1 MKNDRV
7 LLQERWELAVT
18 RIRQIA
24 ESPEVS
30 GEFGEYFRSAANFLL
45 LMLEAWEKAG
55 RRWME
60 SASLEELE
68 TWNLRLYED
77 LLGENYKKSYANP
90 AFAAEKLGP
99 GYGKIFSFVSAELRG
114 MIVYA
119 YEQRT
124 EEMLICMELFLQLH
138 AEFEGSEIPEADRL
152 RDDVYWFVS
161 DYSEITVAGRV
172 REQIDPEL
180 SFARDIIMESD
191 LSDPRYLYRF
201 GEYISDT
208 ERKMSKFLAGLP
220 QKEIDRIAS
229 VFTEGYRLGFLAAG
243 KPLNK
248 KKTVNIRYSV
258 GFERIIR
265 QAVKNFR
272 DMGLESIIYRAAVS
286 RVNMREANK
295 IGYYSSSP
303 NRQYDYDHKGDAALF
318 LDKAFAE
325 RKLGVLRT
333 AYERQKE
340 LAAVHGGPA
349 VMEIFG
355 ETPFE
360 PEACPAAWKLNDKQ
374 QAVQVYLNSRM
385 GQIVNEYI
393 KGDERS
399 FTIIAFPVPDI
410 GSRFEEIFRETV
422 KINTLDY
429 QVYQEIQ
436 QKLIDALDRGTS
448 VHILGKGKNRTDLTV
463 ALWPL
468 RDPDTETRFENCV
481 ADVNIPVGE
490 VFTSPRLAGTDGTLH
505 VTGVYLNGLFYRD
518 LCITFRDGMVRDYSC
533 RNYEAEEENRRYIRE
548 NVLYH
553 HDSLPLGEF
562 AVGTNTTAYVM
573 ARKYNIEAKL
583 PILIAEKMGPHFA
596 VGDTCYSWEED
607 VVTYNPDGKKIIAK
621 ENECSA
627 LRGED
632 VEQAYFN
639 CHTDITIPYD
649 EIQEI
654 AVVHED
660 GSRTQL
666 ICDGRF
672 VLPGTEELNKPFA

>member
-220 QKEIDRIAS
+220 QEEIDRIAS

-333 AYERQKE
+333 GQPRVGPEQRLGSGLGLLQHPHIPRQ
-340 LAAVHGGPA
+340 
-349 VMEIFG
+349 
-355 ETPFE
+355 
-360 PEACPAAWKLNDKQ
+360 
-374 QAVQVYLNSRM
+374 
-385 GQIVNEYI
+385 
-393 KGDERS
+393 
-399 FTIIAFPVPDI
+399 I
-410 GSRFEEIFRETV
+410 G
-422 KINTLDY
+422 N
-429 QVYQEIQ
+429 
-436 QKLIDALDRGTS
+436 
-448 VHILGKGKNRTDLTV
+448 
-463 ALWPL
+463 
-468 RDPDTETRFENCV
+468 
-481 ADVNIPVGE
+481 
-490 VFTSPRLAGTDGTLH
+490 
-505 VTGVYLNGLFYRD
+505 
-518 LCITFRDGMVRDYSC
+518 
-533 RNYEAEEENRRYIRE
+533 
-548 NVLYH
+548 
-553 HDSLPLGEF
+553 
-562 AVGTNTTAYVM
+562 
-573 ARKYNIEAKL
+573 
-583 PILIAEKMGPHFA
+583 
-596 VGDTCYSWEED
+596 
-607 VVTYNPDGKKIIAK
+607 
-621 ENECSA
+621 
-627 LRGED
+627 
-632 VEQAYFN
+632 
-639 CHTDITIPYD
+639 
-649 EIQEI
+649 
-654 AVVHED
+654 
-660 GSRTQL
+660 TQL
-666 ICDGRF
+666 GQA
-672 VLPGTEELNKPFA
+672 VLPGAEKVAGSPEAQVLLRDFKPIIGF